1 MGKKEKKS
9 FRSGM
14 VSIVGRPNV
23 GKSTLLNQILG
34 EKVSIVSRIPQTT
47 RHQIR
52 GIHNDARGQIVFI
65 DTPGLH
71 LGKDKLDQFMNQ
83 SSASTVD
90 DVDCVI
96 YLVDTSRRIGEEEDR
111 VARQLK
117 SIKTP
122 IILGFNKVDLK
133 APNLEIYIKHWEKI
147 KGMPVTEMKD
157 FQMIALSGE
166 KKINIDKL
174 LDIIFDVL
182 PEGEALYP
190 LDVLTDFPQRMAVA
204 DMIREKFLNIMREEV
219 PHAIGVIIE
228 KMEMTKKKILYISAL
243 ILVERDT
250 QKEIVIGKKGANMKI
265 VGELARKEIEEMLS
279 KKVFLEMLVRTED
292 NWRNNVEIL
301 QQQGYQFK

>member
-23 GKSTLLNQILG
+23 GKSTLLNQVLG